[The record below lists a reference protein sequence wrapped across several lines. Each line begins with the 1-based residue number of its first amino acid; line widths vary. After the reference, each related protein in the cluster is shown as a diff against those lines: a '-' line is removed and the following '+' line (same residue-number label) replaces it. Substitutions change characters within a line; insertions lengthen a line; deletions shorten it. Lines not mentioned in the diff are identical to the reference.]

1 MINKQL
7 ISLLSQATV
16 NGAENVLIELLSFH
30 RLEKGL
36 KTIKKEVWASC
47 GEGNEDKVDQFRKWL
62 EDRQYI
68 NTLIGA
74 TQWYVKA
81 DEDGTPIVIFSLDQ
95 RTESIHGNLFGD
107 PDEVNCIEEQVKT
120 YHTTAKGINI
130 LTAQMTS
137 GFGGGRSIQFDREFV
152 PDTELV
158 LAKQSFY
165 PWMTIDM
172 EEYFKAYMEAD
183 ESVLILFG
191 PPGCGKSTFIRTLF
205 NYVEDTMQQPCALA
219 YDPDVIGS
227 VELVNN
233 FMRNSTIPLLAY
245 EDMDA
250 WLGAREDGNLFM
262 STLLNQTSG
271 VVRRKKKK
279 LVFSTNLSNVEKIDS
294 ALMRVGRC
302 FDILHFPK
310 ISAEDASVIMKD
322 MDRPERDFSEQNEW
336 TLAEVLRAESK
347 AQQAINRFGKK
358 AGFR

>member
-7 ISLLSQATV
+7 IANLSQATV
-16 NGAENVLIELLSFH
+16 NGADNVLIELLSFH

-36 KTIKKEVWASC
+36 KTVKKEVWASC
-47 GEGNEDKVDQFRKWL
+47 GEDTTKIEQFRKWL
-62 EDRQYI
+62 EERQYI

-81 DEDGTPIVIFSLDQ
+81 DEDGTPIALFSLDQ
-95 RTESIHGNLFGD
+95 RTESIHGNVFGD
-107 PDEVNCIEEQVKT
+107 PDEVDCIEERVKT
-120 YHTTAKGINI
+120 YHVTEKGISI

-152 PDTELV
+152 PDGELE

-165 PWMTIDM
+165 PWMTIEL
-172 EEYFKAYMEAD
+172 EEYFKAYMESD
-183 ESVLILFG
+183 EPVLILFG

-205 NYVEDTMQQPCALA
+205 HYVENLQNQPCALA
-219 YDPDVIGS
+219 YDPDVVGS

-233 FMRNSTIPLLAY
+233 FMRNSYIPLLAY

-279 LVFSTNLSNVEKIDS
+279 MVFSTNLTNVEKIDE

-310 ISAEDASVIMKD
+310 VNAEDAAVITSD
-322 MDRPERDFSEQNEW
+322 MGRPVRDFSDQNEW
-336 TLAEVLRAESK
+336 TLAEVLRAENK
-347 AQQAINRFGKK
+347 AQQTVNRFGKK